1 MQMDDMILISVDDH
15 IVEPPDLFTRH
26 MPAKYRERAPRVIDH
41 KGKDV
46 WFFEDK
52 VVPFPGLGSVAG
64 RPPEEY
70 GMEPVR
76 FSQMR
81 DGCYLRDARV
91 GDMNANG
98 MLAAL
103 CFPTWTDFAGTNY
116 AKASDKELA
125 LATIQTY
132 NDWHVDEL
140 AGGQPGRFIPLC
152 VVPLW
157 DVGLAVR
164 EVERLAAKNVHAITF
179 PDNPAA
185 KGLPSIHSGYWDPL
199 FQVCQEARVVL
210 CAHIG
215 TGLGV
220 PIPSDDA
227 PQSSWIVNLP
237 LSIAF
242 AASDWTF
249 SQVFVKFPKLK
260 FALSEGGIGW
270 VPYFLERADFTYNHH
285 KAWTRQNMGGRLP
298 SEIFRENVITCFI
311 DDKFGVE
318 SRHKLGVESICWE
331 CDYPHS
337 DSTWPRSPEILWETM
352 KDVPKAEVDLMTHL
366 NAMREFSFDPF
377 SVLRREDC
385 TVGALRAQAK
395 AKGIDTRPVPGR
407 GGIKAAVDDTRVVTC
422 GDVQRQLQEAS
433 TA

>member
-1 MQMDDMILISVDDH
+1 MHV
-15 IVEPPDLFTRH
+15 
-26 MPAKYRERAPRVIDH
+26 
-41 KGKDV
+41 
-46 WFFEDK
+46 
-52 VVPFPGLGSVAG
+52 GS
-64 RPPEEY
+64 
-70 GMEPVR
+70 
-76 FSQMR
+76 S
-81 DGCYLRDARV
+81 
-91 GDMNANG
+91 
-98 MLAAL
+98 
-103 CFPTWTDFAGTNY
+103 
-116 AKASDKELA
+116 SS
-125 LATIQTY
+125 
-132 NDWHVDEL
+132 
-140 AGGQPGRFIPLC
+140 
-152 VVPLW
+152 
-157 DVGLAVR
+157 
-164 EVERLAAKNVHAITF
+164 
-179 PDNPAA
+179 NPAA
-185 KGLPSIHSGYWDPL
+185 GLDSPLAVGVTLSFNNSFASLTDWLFSG
-199 FQVCQEARVVL
+199 
-210 CAHIG
+210 
-215 TGLGV
+215 
-220 PIPSDDA
+220 
-227 PQSSWIVNLP
+227 NL
-237 LSIAF
+237 
-242 AASDWTF
+242 
-249 SQVFVKFPKLK
+249 VKFPKLK